1 MIHGADSGGCPCYAG
16 KHQTPRTGKLQCYI
30 LQETPT
36 LVQKRTQCT
45 VLYSFSSAF
54 LNCSLLHCVIIEC
67 NRAQLSMLQSFQG
80 QLQNA
85 LICKSSS
92 ASNSFS
98 RISVSFQGQLKMQ
111 LLYRIASSHFLSTMI
126 VSSEY
131 ILYDSSVFSL
141 HFSLRFASH
150 CNINCTLHR
159 RHESSLPRPVSA
171 TFHRLVATQ
180 IKD

>member
-1 MIHGADSGGCPCYAG
+1 MI
-16 KHQTPRTGKLQCYI
+16 
-30 LQETPT
+30 
-36 LVQKRTQCT
+36 
-45 VLYSFSSAF
+45 
-54 LNCSLLHCVIIEC
+54 
-67 NRAQLSMLQSFQG
+67 QSFQG

-111 LLYRIASSHFLSTMI
+111 LYYRIVSSHFLSTMI

-131 ILYDSSVFSL
+131 ILYDSSVFIL
-141 HFSLRFASH
+141 HFSLQFASH

-171 TFHRLVATQ
+171 TFYRLVALKLKIDIGLGLFTPRPQNCAIKTRRENKFNTFYRPLGQ
-180 IKD
+180 I